1 LAGLRPW
8 RSLSNKEGKTLPTVI
23 THSAVAVASAKVFGP
38 EEVDKRFWLL
48 SIFCSVIPDADVLAF
63 SLGIPYGHFFGH
75 RGFFHSPFF
84 GLLLGVL
91 LASFF
96 FRTEKTFSKR
106 WWIYLIYFSLL
117 SASHGILDAFTNG
130 GLGIALLS
138 PFDTTRYFF
147 PWRPILVSPIGI
159 AGFLSKWGLMSLK
172 SELFWIWL
180 PLIILLI
187 GSSLVRYEQTRE
199 SRLAGDQ
206 TLKPKAKI
214 R

>member
-1 LAGLRPW
+1 LAGLRLW
-8 RSLSNKEGKTLPTVI
+8 RSLTNKEGKTLPTVI
-23 THSAVAVASAKVFGP
+23 THSAVAVVSAKVFGS
-38 EEVDKRFWLL
+38 EELPKRFWLL

-63 SLGIPYGHFFGH
+63 SFGIPYGNFFGH

-84 GLLLGVL
+84 ALLLGVL
-91 LASFF
+91 LVSVF
-96 FRTEKTFSKR
+96 FRTEKTFSRR
-106 WWIYLIYFSLL
+106 WWFYLIYFSIL
-117 SASHGILDAFTNG
+117 SASHGILDACTNG

-138 PFDTTRYFF
+138 PFDATRYFF

-159 AGFLSKWGLMSLK
+159 AGFLSKWGLMTLK

-187 GSSLVRYEQTRE
+187 GSSLIRYEQTRK
-199 SRLAGDQ
+199 SRLSGDQ
-206 TLKPKAKI
+206 TPQPKAKI

>member
-1 LAGLRPW
+1 LAGLRSW
-8 RSLSNKEGKTLPTVI
+8 RSLSNKEVKTLPTVI
-23 THSAVAVASAKVFGP
+23 THSAVAIASAKVFGP
-38 EEVDKRFWLL
+38 EEVPKRFWLL
-48 SIFCSVIPDADVLAF
+48 SIFCSVIPDADVLSF

-96 FRTEKTFSKR
+96 FRTEKIFSKR

-187 GSSLVRYEQTRE
+187 GSSLVRYGQTRE